1 MIHVWFRN
9 FLFFKKT
16 FFVSIFW
23 TVIEP
28 LMYLGALGYGFGRY
42 VPPIEGL
49 SFLDFYFPGLLCST
63 AMMVSYFESTYPN
76 YTKLTYQKTFSTIM
90 LTPLT
95 YKDILLG
102 EILWGATKGIIGV
115 FGVLLI
121 SSFFG
126 LFSWSY
132 LLILPILFLL
142 CLVFSAFGMIMISLA
157 KNYDTFIFSTSGL
170 IIPLSLI
177 SGTYFS
183 LKDIPEFFRWLAYLF
198 PLSHATQTV
207 RGILYRGFDGMYL
220 VHILVLVIYLVG
232 LTYLAD
238 KLFKKKLIS

>member
-102 EILWGATKGIIGV
+102 EIL
-115 FGVLLI
+115 
-121 SSFFG
+121 
-126 LFSWSY
+126 
-132 LLILPILFLL
+132 
-142 CLVFSAFGMIMISLA
+142 
-157 KNYDTFIFSTSGL
+157 
-170 IIPLSLI
+170 
-177 SGTYFS
+177 
-183 LKDIPEFFRWLAYLF
+183 
-198 PLSHATQTV
+198 
-207 RGILYRGFDGMYL
+207 
-220 VHILVLVIYLVG
+220 
-232 LTYLAD
+232 
-238 KLFKKKLIS
+238 